1 MVNQLKLSKIIQ
13 LGFVPLSIKGSLL
26 NPFGIILKV
35 REKFRGSGV
44 MLTNSGIKDMKVIE
58 EFHWKELPEKL
69 LVKKEDFSNF
79 LDHFW
84 QLIYH

>member
-26 NPFGIILKV
+26 NPFGIILKGS
-35 REKFRGSGV
+35 EKFRGSGV

-58 EFHWKELPEKL
+58 EFH
-69 LVKKEDFSNF
+69 
-79 LDHFW
+79 
-84 QLIYH
+84 

>member
-13 LGFVPLSIKGSLL
+13 LGFVPLSIK
-26 NPFGIILKV
+26 V

-44 MLTNSGIKDMKVIE
+44 MLTNNGIKDMKVIE